1 MYEKYAELRDM
12 AGMNDFQVS
21 QKAEVPATCI
31 YDWKYGKSKPKVDK
45 LQKIAKAIGCKLEEL
60 L

>member
-1 MYEKYAELRDM
+1 MYEKYAELRDK
-12 AGMNDFQVS
+12 AGLNDFQVA
-21 QKAEVPATCI
+21 QKTDISPSTI
-31 YDWKYGKSKPKVDK
+31 YDWKYGKYRPKVDK